1 MFPGSTQISEMNLVS
16 RLTYGEKQIRLRY
29 PSSDLRTRWQ
39 VGYYLVYCILALW
52 SMTEISPLTIMA
64 PIVDS
69 TDIRNGLIVDTVGRT
84 EDVMLKLIS
93 IGVLG
98 R

>member
-1 MFPGSTQISEMNLVS
+1 
-16 RLTYGEKQIRLRY
+16 
-29 PSSDLRTRWQ
+29 
-39 VGYYLVYCILALW
+39 
-52 SMTEISPLTIMA
+52 MTEISPLTIMA